1 MLFRTNFAH
10 TLFFSMKLKQKK
22 EGRNDPLEQLMMTN
36 QILLTDTIVVNHKP
50 LWKLFRR
57 RSKTLGGD
65 GKFFPKNIEKVK
77 SKSSAYHLTRTS

>member
-57 RSKTLGGD
+57 RTKTLGGN

>member
-10 TLFFSMKLKQKK
+10 TLSFSMKLKQKK
-22 EGRNDPLEQLMMTN
+22 EGQNDPLEQLMMTN
-36 QILLTDTIVVNHKP
+36 QSLLSDAIVVNHKP

-57 RSKTLGGD
+57 RTKTLGGD

>member
-22 EGRNDPLEQLMMTN
+22 EGQNDPLEQLMTTS
-36 QILLTDTIVVNHKP
+36 QSLLTDTIVVNHKP

-57 RSKTLGGD
+57 RTKTLGGN

-77 SKSSAYHLTRTS
+77 SKSSAYHLTRSS

>member
-57 RSKTLGGD
+57 RTKTLGGN

-77 SKSSAYHLTRTS
+77 SKSSAYHLTRSS

>member
-50 LWKLFRR
+50 LRKLFRR
-57 RSKTLGGD
+57 RTKTLGSNE
-65 GKFFPKNIEKVK
+65 KLFPKNIEKVK
-77 SKSSAYHLTRTS
+77 SKSSTYHLIRIS